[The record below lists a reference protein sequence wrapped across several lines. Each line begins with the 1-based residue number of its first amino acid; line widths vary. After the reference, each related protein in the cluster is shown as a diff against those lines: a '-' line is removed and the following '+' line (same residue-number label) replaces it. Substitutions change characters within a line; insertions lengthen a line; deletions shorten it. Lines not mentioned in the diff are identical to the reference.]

1 MPGSRDSPGSAE
13 DGADAFRGAFERVE
27 VGGLSGQADQVP
39 AHPSQVID
47 PNFAFLASE
56 VISTEEAVA
65 SFQS

>member
-1 MPGSRDSPGSAE
+1 M
-13 DGADAFRGAFERVE
+13 E